1 MKIFVQLDDNL
12 RSAIERTVESL
23 VDLLDQLDES
33 EPDHDDDEEEPAQPP
48 HLRGGNGWAPTRR

>member
-1 MKIFVQLDDNL
+1 MRLFVEIDGNL

-33 EPDHDDDEEEPAQPP
+33 EPDADDDDEEPDQPP
-48 HLRGGNGWAPTRR
+48 HLRGGNGR